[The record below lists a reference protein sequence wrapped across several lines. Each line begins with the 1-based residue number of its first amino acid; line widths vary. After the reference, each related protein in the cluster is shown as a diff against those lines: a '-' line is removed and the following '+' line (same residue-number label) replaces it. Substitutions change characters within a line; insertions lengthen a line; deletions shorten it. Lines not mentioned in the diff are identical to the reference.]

1 MSRTAVTR
9 SDSNCTVL
17 RAGLDTLET
26 RVTETEWRK
35 EAFIQGWSDRPF
47 DNAAPS
53 VEGIL
58 HAMSKQRELLQVL
71 PFTGLQSCNLFG
83 VEA

>member
-1 MSRTAVTR
+1 MR
-9 SDSNCTVL
+9 SNFHCTVL

-26 RVTETEWRK
+26 RVTESERGK
-35 EAFIQGWSDRPF
+35 ETFFQGWNDRPF

-58 HAMSKQRELLQVL
+58 HAMSKQKEFLRVL
-71 PFTGLQSCNLFG
+71 PFTSLWNCNLYS
-83 VEA
+83 VES